1 VEKQR
6 KNVRE
11 RMVSAGLLRPNFI
24 IKINPMNPHEALLA
38 LNLLPEVGPVG
49 VRRLLEQFGDASA
62 ILRAP
67 ERALMEVDRIGPKVA
82 GLITRWENH
91 VDLAGELKRIRD
103 FGCTLL
109 TQEDDLYPPLLREIY
124 DPPIILYVRGKL
136 EERDRHAIAMVGTR
150 QSTLYGREACGR
162 LAGQLA
168 ASGITVVSG
177 GARGIDTAAH
187 EAALRAGGR
196 TIAVLG
202 TGMDIVYP
210 AENIK
215 LYQRIAEQ
223 GAVITQFPFG
233 RRGDK
238 QSFPIR
244 NRIVA
249 GITQGTI
256 VVEANRS
263 SGALITANFAAEYG
277 RTVYAVP
284 GRIDSPRSAG
294 CHGLIKDGAQLCE
307 SAEDVL
313 AEFSNFNY
321 SSNEQPEL
329 PLPALTPAEQTIYN
343 VLTHEEMQQDAIIRR
358 SELTPAQVSVALLQL
373 EMKKLIQQ
381 HPGRLFTRAR

>member
-1 VEKQR
+1 MVLPLYKLPLLPWEFSI
-6 KNVRE
+6 KN
-11 RMVSAGLLRPNFI
+11 
-24 IKINPMNPHEALLA
+24 KPMNPREALLA

-49 VRRLLEQFGDASA
+49 LRRLLEKFGDAPA
-62 ILRAP
+62 VLAAP
-67 ERALMEVDRIGPKVA
+67 ARALMEVDRIGPKVA

-91 VDLAGELKRIRD
+91 VDLAGELERIRNFD
-103 FGCTLL
+103 CTLL

-196 TIAVLG
+196 TITVLG
-202 TGMDIVYP
+202 TGLDIVYP

-215 LYQRIAEQ
+215 LFQGIAES

-249 GITQGTI
+249 GMTQGTV

-313 AEFSNFNY
+313 AEFANHNY

-329 PLPALTPAEQTIYN
+329 PLPSLTPAEQTIYN

-358 SELTPAQVSVALLQL
+358 SELPPAQVSVALLQL

-381 HPGRLFTRAR
+381 HPGRLFTRVR

>member
-1 VEKQR
+1 
-6 KNVRE
+6 
-11 RMVSAGLLRPNFI
+11 
-24 IKINPMNPHEALLA
+24 
-38 LNLLPEVGPVG
+38 
-49 VRRLLEQFGDASA
+49 
-62 ILRAP
+62 
-67 ERALMEVDRIGPKVA
+67 
-82 GLITRWENH
+82 
-91 VDLAGELKRIRD
+91 
-103 FGCTLL
+103 
-109 TQEDDLYPPLLREIY
+109 
-124 DPPIILYVRGKL
+124 
-136 EERDRHAIAMVGTR
+136 
-150 QSTLYGREACGR
+150 
-162 LAGQLA
+162 
-168 ASGITVVSG
+168 
-177 GARGIDTAAH
+177 
-187 EAALRAGGR
+187 
-196 TIAVLG
+196 
-202 TGMDIVYP
+202 
-210 AENIK
+210 
-215 LYQRIAEQ
+215 
-223 GAVITQFPFG
+223 VITQFPFG

-249 GITQGTI
+249 GMTQGTI

-358 SELTPAQVSVALLQL
+358 SELPAAQVSVALLQL

>member
-1 VEKQR
+1 MTPR
-6 KNVRE
+6 
-11 RMVSAGLLRPNFI
+11 
-24 IKINPMNPHEALLA
+24 EALIA
-38 LNLLPEVGPVG
+38 LNLLPDIGPVR
-49 VRRLLEQFGDASA
+49 VRNLLEQFGEATA
-62 ILRAP
+62 VLAAP
-67 ERALMEVDRIGPKVA
+67 HKALAEVEKIGPKA
-82 GLITRWENH
+82 ADTITRWQKLA
-91 VDLAGELKRIRD
+91 DLGGELNRID
-103 FGCTLL
+103 KFGASIITV
-109 TQEDDLYPPLLREIY
+109 DDSEYPELLREIY
-124 DPPIILYVRGKL
+124 DPPLVLYVRGELKK
-136 EERDRHAIAMVGTR
+136 EDRHAIAMVGTR
-150 QSTLYGREACGR
+150 QSTLYGRQTAER
-162 LAGQLA
+162 LARQLA

-177 GARGIDTAAH
+177 GARGIDSASH
-187 EAALRAGGR
+187 EGALQSGGR

-202 TGMDIVYP
+202 TGLDIVYP

-215 LYQRIAEQ
+215 LYQSIAEQ

-249 GITQGTI
+249 GMTQGTV

-313 AEFSNFNY
+313 AEFANFNY
-321 SSNEQPEL
+321 SSNDQPEL

-358 SELTPAQVSVALLQL
+358 SELPPAQVSVALLQL

>member
-1 VEKQR
+1 
-6 KNVRE
+6 
-11 RMVSAGLLRPNFI
+11 M
-24 IKINPMNPHEALLA
+24 
-38 LNLLPEVGPVG
+38 
-49 VRRLLEQFGDASA
+49 
-62 ILRAP
+62 
-67 ERALMEVDRIGPKVA
+67 
-82 GLITRWENH
+82 
-91 VDLAGELKRIRD
+91 
-103 FGCTLL
+103 
-109 TQEDDLYPPLLREIY
+109 
-124 DPPIILYVRGKL
+124 RGKL
-136 EERDRHAIAMVGTR
+136 EERDRYAIAMVGTR

-187 EAALRAGGR
+187 EAALRVGGR

-210 AENIK
+210 AENIELFK
-215 LYQRIAEQ
+215 RIAQ
-223 GAVITQFPFG
+223 SSAVITQFPFG

-249 GITQGTI
+249 GMTQGTI

-263 SGALITANFAAEYG
+263 SGALITANIAAEYG

-294 CHGLIKDGAQLCE
+294 CHCLIKDGAQLCE

-313 AEFSNFNY
+313 AEFANHNY

-358 SELTPAQVSVALLQL
+358 SELPPAQVSVALLQL

-381 HPGRLFTRAR
+381 HPGRIFTRAR